1 VPGPTTRWPSGL
13 REDDV
18 DSSAPLVA
26 DVSVVVRSA
35 SEPQTPEVRLRDW
48 LLNPNGQAVIREA
61 GYVPLLV
68 L

>member
-1 VPGPTTRWPSGL
+1 MPGPTTRWSSGL

-26 DVSVVVRSA
+26 DVFVVVRSA

-48 LLNPNGQAVIREA
+48 LLTLDGQAVIREA
-61 GYVPLLV
+61 GYVPLLA